1 MPGPRARGRRGRAGP
16 GCGGVV
22 RSRAGQ
28 GQDEAA
34 PGRQPGPGGAGLG
47 PACPSRR
54 PASWQEAPGQTGL
67 GSGPRAGCGREG
79 GGLEGRG
86 GGAGRGWGEGRPAG
100 GSRRAGDREYGPRG
114 PGVAAGA
121 QPATPARPP
130 LCRGRDPVGWPRM
143 RRAATLGGGVR
154 AAGLPV
160 WSRRARPPPPAP
172 SVLND
177 ASPGR
182 VPTGRLRA
190 GSVVRRP
197 FLKPPA
203 GLGGQR

>member
-1 MPGPRARGRRGRAGP
+1 MPGPRARGRRGRGAEGWRGAVRGKDRTRPRRAGSRGRVVRDSAPRARAAGRRLGRRPRGRRVSAAGP
-16 GCGGVV
+16 GLGAEE
-22 RSRAGQ
+22 RA
-28 GQDEAA
+28 AA
-34 PGRQPGPGGAGLG
+34 
-47 PACPSRR
+47 
-54 PASWQEAPGQTGL
+54 W
-67 GSGPRAGCGREG
+67 
-79 GGLEGRG
+79 RG
-86 GGAGRGWGEGRPAG
+86 GEGAPGRGWGEGTPGR

-130 LCRGRDPVGWPRM
+130 LCRGRDPVGSPRM
-143 RRAATLGGGVR
+143 RRVATLGGGVR
-154 AAGLPV
+154 AAGRPV

-197 FLKPPA
+197 FLKPPE